1 MEQIKTIL
9 IKITIGR
16 KKILE
21 QAQIDGGRF
30 QEGCGEENWGGCG
43 YGEGE
48 REGEGEGVGG
58 EAGEGG
64 WGVEGQVDG
73 SYGESEKYY

>member
-16 KKILE
+16 KKMLE

-48 REGEGEGVGG
+48 SEGEGEGVGG
-58 EAGEGG
+58 EVLQSLYFQKV
-64 WGVEGQVDG
+64 WQIYFVNF
-73 SYGESEKYY
+73 